1 MKKVFLLLLFVISFT
16 LEGCFNYRDLEKAL
30 YVTSVIVDSSDENT
44 VEIYAEAFRPFR
56 SSQSASG
63 KGERILF
70 KGKGKTAFEAVRDL
84 NLTSSYKLNF
94 TQNKVIIYTKRAAEK
109 GLDSTIDF
117 FDRDQEFLLRTYVVV
132 FTGDPEQI
140 LKIDLKEEEYLG
152 VFIYNLLENL
162 GASSRAVALDTNDF
176 LVRSYQKVNCV
187 VTAINVRSE
196 VSDKKVEIN
205 GGAVIGKFKLLDIMT
220 KNEGEGYNFLIDKI
234 KTGTLEISNPDSGSE
249 FVTLEILNSDTKTK
263 FYKDGDKYILK
274 KKINVKTS
282 VGEAQEGLSFDKN
295 TLKKISNTAE
305 GNITKACNLVY
316 NNYRK
321 KNLDIFFLKLIYER
335 TFNKPAP
342 DNLINDTDL
351 ELDVKVDIEGSS
363 DIKSFK

>member
-1 MKKVFLLLLFVISFT
+1 MKKVFILLLFVMSFT
-16 LEGCFNYRDLEKAL
+16 LAGCFNYRDLDKAL
-30 YVTSVIVDSSDENT
+30 YVTSVIVDSSEENT

-63 KGERILF
+63 KGERTIF

-84 NLTSSYKLNF
+84 NLASSYKLNF

-109 GLDSTIDF
+109 GMDNTIDF
-117 FDRDQEFLLRTYVVV
+117 FDRDQELLLRSYVVILL
-132 FTGDPEQI
+132 GDPEQI

-152 VFIYNLLENL
+152 VFVYNLIENL
-162 GASSRAVALDTNDF
+162 GASSRAVQLDMNDF

-187 VTAINVRSE
+187 VTAIAVRSE

-205 GGAVIGKFKLLDIMT
+205 GGGVIGNFKLLDIMT
-220 KNEGEGYNFLIDKI
+220 RNEGEGYNFLIDRI
-234 KTGTLEISNPDSGSE
+234 KTGTLEIPNPDSSGK

-263 FYKDGDKYILK
+263 LYKEGDKYILK
-274 KKINVKTS
+274 KKIHVNTS
-282 VGEAQEGLSFDKN
+282 LSEVQAGLSFDKN
-295 TLKKISNTAE
+295 TLKKISDTAE

-335 TFNKPAP
+335 IFNKPAP
-342 DNLINDTDL
+342 DNLISNTDL